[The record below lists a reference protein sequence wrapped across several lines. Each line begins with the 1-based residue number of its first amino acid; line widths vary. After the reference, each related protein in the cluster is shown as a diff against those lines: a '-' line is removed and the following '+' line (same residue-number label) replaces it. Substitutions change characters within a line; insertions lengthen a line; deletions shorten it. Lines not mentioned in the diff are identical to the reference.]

1 MVTPTMKG
9 KLNMNKRTQ
18 TRIEKTLVK
27 LNTLYGCQNARV
39 HLILKDTRDGEFVV
53 MITKQNGVDE
63 YVSFDNRYVWGM
75 RCSFFC
81 GIEEEYNRMMKTGH
95 YERIY

>member
-18 TRIEKTLVK
+18 TRIEKTLTT
-27 LNTLYGCQNARV
+27 LNGLYGCQNAHV
-39 HLILKDTRDGEFVV
+39 HYILKDLRDGEFVV
-53 MITKQNGVDE
+53 MITKQNHCDE
-63 YVSFDNRYVWGM
+63 YITFNNRYVWGM
-75 RCSFFC
+75 RCGFFC
-81 GIEEEYNRMMKTGH
+81 GIEEKYNSMMNTGH